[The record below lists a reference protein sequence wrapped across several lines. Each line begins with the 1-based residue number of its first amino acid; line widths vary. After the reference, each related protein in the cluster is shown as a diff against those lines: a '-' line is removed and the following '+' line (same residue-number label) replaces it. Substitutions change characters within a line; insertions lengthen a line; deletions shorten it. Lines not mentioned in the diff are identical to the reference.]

1 MGNMIDVVN
10 TILDNASEEYT
21 TRVPQATANNIA
33 AVAAPIMEYSSV
45 QNEFLTTLVNRIALT
60 LVRNKIAKNP
70 LAVLKKG
77 GVPLGSDIQ
86 DIYTNMAKGE
96 HFDPTGATLLN
107 RNLPDTKAI
116 YYRLNR
122 QDQYTAT
129 ISRQQLQQAFI
140 SWGDLENMLS
150 GVVNSLYSGDNYD
163 EFILMKNTLAN
174 AITKGYITN
183 IKVEPLNS
191 KDNTAAFVKAIK
203 SASTFMTFPSSNF
216 NTYIKQNPKDVKP
229 VITWTPMENQVLI
242 LRADAATEIDID
254 VLAVAFNLSKAEL
267 LARTLIV
274 DSFGSASNC
283 YAVLCDAAWM
293 QVYDNLQELTEFYNA
308 KGLYWNYFWNHWQT
322 YASCSFANAIAFC
335 HEQLTPTVSTV
346 VVSPATATI
355 AKGGSLDFDAVI
367 TGEDNPDQDV
377 TWGVTGAL
385 SDNTVINANGY
396 LEIGED
402 ETATEIT
409 VVATSVQDGTKTG
422 NATVTI
428 S

>member
-1 MGNMIDVVN
+1 
-10 TILDNASEEYT
+10 
-21 TRVPQATANNIA
+21 
-33 AVAAPIMEYSSV
+33 
-45 QNEFLTTLVNRIALT
+45 
-60 LVRNKIAKNP
+60 
-70 LAVLKKG
+70 
-77 GVPLGSDIQ
+77 
-86 DIYTNMAKGE
+86 
-96 HFDPTGATLLN
+96 
-107 RNLPDTKAI
+107 
-116 YYRLNR
+116 
-122 QDQYTAT
+122 
-129 ISRQQLQQAFI
+129 
-140 SWGDLENMLS
+140 
-150 GVVNSLYSGDNYD
+150 
-163 EFILMKNTLAN
+163 
-174 AITKGYITN
+174 
-183 IKVEPLNS
+183 
-191 KDNTAAFVKAIK
+191 
-203 SASTFMTFPSSNF
+203 
-216 NTYIKQNPKDVKP
+216 
-229 VITWTPMENQVLI
+229 
-242 LRADAATEIDID
+242 
-254 VLAVAFNLSKAEL
+254 
-267 LARTLIV
+267 
-274 DSFGSASNC
+274 
-283 YAVLCDAAWM
+283 M